1 MWSVAFALTEENIL
15 RSEDAPPGR
24 KTSAG
29 GSSGS
34 TVISSSLDET
44 ESSFVNLEC
53 IRKRIMFSDNIP
65 LVTVNTDA
73 TVYFSG
79 VANIP
84 VVPLA
89 NPGCLSD
96 SAIFITSVMKS
107 TDTTVVDSKVIQ
119 ITTAVLVPCPMSGSP
134 TSEPTMAPLST
145 LAVVEVQM
153 YTSIQIP
160 ETASKRMS
168 RLFSRTPQV
177 EKYVKA
183 LEEELRAPY
192 VMLAAREFIEVA
204 SKVEAT
210 AIEVS
215 ETTFSFMDDALKQVW
230 DSAL

>member
-1 MWSVAFALTEENIL
+1 
-15 RSEDAPPGR
+15 
-24 KTSAG
+24 
-29 GSSGS
+29 
-34 TVISSSLDET
+34 
-44 ESSFVNLEC
+44 
-53 IRKRIMFSDNIP
+53 MFSDNIP

-107 TDTTVVDSKVIQ
+107 TDSN
-119 ITTAVLVPCPMSGSP
+119 LVCFYFALMSFYCCFSEP
-134 TSEPTMAPLST
+134 KILSSSEPTMAPLST
-145 LAVVEVQM
+145 LAVVETECIALISGGWCLLQEFLL
-153 YTSIQIP
+153 SQ
-160 ETASKRMS
+160 
-168 RLFSRTPQV
+168 PQV

-183 LEEELRAPY
+183 LEEELRAP
-192 VMLAAREFIEVA
+192 EVA